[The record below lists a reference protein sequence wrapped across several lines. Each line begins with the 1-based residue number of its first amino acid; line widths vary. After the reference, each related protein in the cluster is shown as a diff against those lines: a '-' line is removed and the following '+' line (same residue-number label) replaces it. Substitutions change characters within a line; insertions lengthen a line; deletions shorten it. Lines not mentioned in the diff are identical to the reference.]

1 MAISGNM
8 SMIWKVTRN
17 TTTGL
22 IESKPYQNLTTRNAK
37 KWTHFKIDHNQYLV
51 VANLGNGERAEKSR
65 VYRWDRRKR
74 LFISFQAIWTRG
86 AQSWEFFSIKQPDR
100 EIRDYFLIV
109 ANSGKVTT
117 LQIFCCVWRRLSLV
131 LHTPSLRYDWLTF
144 LWSVCWLLT
153 SAPNP
158 SFHGGTMVKV
168 SKWTTMSRLRQ
179 TRIRQILVV
188 LLRLNNRVQITK
200 YAHFQ

>member
-17 TTTGL
+17 ATTGL

-37 KWTHFKIDHNQYLV
+37 KWTFFQIDHNHYLV
-51 VANLGNGERAEKSR
+51 VANMGNRERAEKSR

-86 AQSWEFFSIKQPDR
+86 AQNWESFSIRGRGELVDN
-100 EIRDYFLIV
+100 YLVV
-109 ANSGKVTT
+109 ANSGKTKVLVFWPRCSLYVFWRSTTTSPVTT
-117 LQIFCCVWRRLSLV
+117 
-131 LHTPSLRYDWLTF
+131 DLTF
-144 LWSVCWLLT
+144 LWLVLWLLL

-168 SKWTTMSRLRQ
+168 SKRTAMSETLRQ

-188 LLRLNNRVQITK
+188 V
-200 YAHFQ
+200 

>member
-1 MAISGNM
+1 MQ
-8 SMIWKVTRN
+8 RN
-17 TTTGL
+17 GL
-22 IESKPYQNLTTRNAK
+22 IFKLTTINIWWLQIWAMVSGPRNLEFIDGIVENVYSSVSKQFGRVALRVGSFSQSNSLIERSGTTSWLLLIQV
-37 KWTHFKIDHNQYLV
+37 KWP
-51 VANLGNGERAEKSR
+51 RC
-65 VYRWDRRKR
+65 
-74 LFISFQAIWTRG
+74 SFCAV
-86 AQSWEFFSIKQPDR
+86 FDV
-100 EIRDYFLIV
+100 DYF
-109 ANSGKVTT
+109 S
-117 LQIFCCVWRRLSLV
+117 LSLT

-168 SKWTTMSRLRQ
+168 SKRTTMSRLRQ